1 MAKHVQ
7 GLTIIIILS
16 FVFIT
21 IFQPLCL
28 LAFLTGNSELIPLF
42 NLRHYTVFAPLLMSM
57 DIADFLYYAPIFSER
72 NSSLPDPG
80 TELTTIMSPNS
91 TFFYPLGK
99 IFEIMSKDRICETMP
114 ILMLTIHSFTIF
126 LNSFF
131 SFIVS
136 SNGSFHSCHLPS
148 RCNVSCVIS

>member
-28 LAFLTGNSELIPLF
+28 SAFLTGNSELIPLF

-99 IFEIMSKDRICETMP
+99 IFEIMSKDRNYANPNINNP
-114 ILMLTIHSFTIF
+114 F
-126 LNSFF
+126 LHDLFKFIF